1 MFAVNRFSMNKG
13 TGIESGKWQFH
24 PFMFADSLFGRA
36 TVEYS
41 VRFGPVRSSKLV
53 MIPGVTDPQIVDFS
67 ITDPQIVDAVIT
79 ELVVVD
85 DDGRDLEWINSPD
98 ETMQSIMN
106 DMRQSVFLAFREQR
120 REVLDFEM
128 GLL

>member
-1 MFAVNRFSMNKG
+1 MNKG

-41 VRFGPVRSSKLV
+41 VRFGPVRSSKIFDNTGQIV
-53 MIPGVTDPQIVDFS
+53 MVPGTPDPQI
-67 ITDPQIVDAVIT
+67 TDAVIT

-85 DDGRDLEWINSPD
+85 DDGKDLEIININ
-98 ETMQSIMN
+98 ENEIIN
-106 DMRQSVFLAFREQR
+106 DLWHSVFLAFRDQR

>member
-1 MFAVNRFSMNKG
+1 MFAVNRFEMNKG

-41 VRFGPVRSSKLV
+41 VRFGPVRSSKIFDNTGQIV
-53 MIPGVTDPQIVDFS
+53 MIPGTPDPQI
-67 ITDPQIVDAVIT
+67 TDAVIT

-98 ETMQSIMN
+98 ETMQEIMH
-106 DMRQSVFLAFREQR
+106 DLRQSVFLAFREQR